1 MADGAVLKAK
11 FRSVGVPRTG
21 KRASPR
27 STATSQPNPSS
38 RGRQDND
45 AAVSI
50 SAPAGAP
57 PGRDGRATAAPAS
70 ARAAKSSVE
79 TGK

>member
-11 FRSVGVPRTG
+11 YRSVGVPRMG
-21 KRASPR
+21 KRA

-38 RGRQDND
+38 RGRQAND
-45 AAVSI
+45 APVST

-57 PGRDGRATAAPAS
+57 PGLDGRATAAPAS